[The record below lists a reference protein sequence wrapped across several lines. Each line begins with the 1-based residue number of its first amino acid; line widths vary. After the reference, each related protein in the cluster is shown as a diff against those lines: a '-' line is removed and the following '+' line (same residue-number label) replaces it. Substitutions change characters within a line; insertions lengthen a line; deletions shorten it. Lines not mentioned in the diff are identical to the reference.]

1 MPKSY
6 TVDGV
11 GVVARDVHIVGH
23 CVNDGAIALGD
34 GEFSVVPVLVHNS
47 AEFDLV
53 DFFKS
58 GSKPH
63 VAHFEPIVRLFELP
77 TVDYALFENA
87 VVV

>member
-23 CVNDGAIALGD
+23 CVHNGAIALRY
-34 GEFSVVPVLVHNS
+34 GEFSVVPVLVHHS
-47 AEFDLV
+47 AEFDLIH
-53 DFFKS
+53 FFKS
-58 GSKPH
+58 RSKPH
-63 VAHFEPIVRLFELP
+63 VAHFEPVVRLFELP